1 MYDDIT
7 STTFYNSKE
16 KIALF
21 ISKCIKNNHYDEK
34 NNKAYIPY
42 TQDDISKI
50 LGLSRPTINKTLN
63 YYKSKGMLDTKY
75 KKLVIIDYE
84 YFKKYNKIKESI

>member
-1 MYDDIT
+1 MYNIK
-7 STTFYNSKE
+7 YNSIEELGKILEKMQEPKVYEKE
-16 KIALF
+16 
-21 ISKCIKNNHYDEK
+21 
-34 NNKAYIPY
+34 
-42 TQDDISKI
+42 I